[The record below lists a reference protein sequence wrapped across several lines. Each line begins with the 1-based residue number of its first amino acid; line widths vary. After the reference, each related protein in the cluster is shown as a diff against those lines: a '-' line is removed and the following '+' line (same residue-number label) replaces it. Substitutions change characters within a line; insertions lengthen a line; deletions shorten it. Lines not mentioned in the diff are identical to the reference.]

1 MRRLRR
7 DTLGLSQQAYAD
19 LVGASGRTLS
29 DLEQGKGNVSLAVM
43 NRVFRPLGL
52 RIGQLPRQP
61 ALLERALALSDNGAS
76 GNRSSNPSG

>member
-1 MRRLRR
+1 
-7 DTLGLSQQAYAD
+7 
-19 LVGASGRTLS
+19 
-29 DLEQGKGNVSLAVM
+29 M

-52 RIGQLPRQP
+52 RLGLLPRQP